1 MLQADAPALGVVVV
15 AGMPGVGKTALA
27 VHWGHRVTA
36 RFPDGLTVL
45 TGAGQWR
52 DQVSKKIVREASRI
66 VQIVLPGDAED
77 LARINEI
84 VQVYK
89 ARFQQQSVA
98 VILHAACVS
107 F

>member
-1 MLQADAPALGVVVV
+1 MFGRKGSDRIGVNEV
-15 AGMPGVGKTALA
+15 AWARFLDLEI
-27 VHWGHRVTA
+27 TA
-36 RFPDGLTVL
+36 RFPDGFTVL
-45 TGAGQWR
+45 SGAGQWR
-52 DQVSKKIVREASRI
+52 DQVSKKIVREPSRI

-84 VQVYK
+84 VEAYK

-98 VILHAACVS
+98 VILHTACVS